1 VEIAL
6 NSEHAIAIIDD
17 SSSVRRALESL
28 LRSLG
33 FVVLS
38 FESAEAF
45 LTSPVVRETSCVVT
59 DVEMPGLTGID
70 LYERMRSD
78 KNQTP
83 VIFITANSEQA
94 VRSRRTR
101 RLHQPGH
108 RGAIAALLF
117 RRFMAPIPQ

>member
-1 VEIAL
+1 M

-33 FVVLS
+33 FAVLS

-45 LTSPVVRETSCVVT
+45 LTSPLALDTSCVVT

-70 LYERMRSD
+70 LYEKMRSD
-78 KNQTP
+78 KNETP
-83 VIFITANSEQA
+83 VIFITANSEQK
-94 VRSRRTR
+94 VRQ
-101 RLHQPGH
+101 RLGDEPCVLNKPFEVDELADCIN
-108 RGAIAALLF
+108 RAIATS
-117 RRFMAPIPQ
+117 

>member
-45 LTSPVVRETSCVVT
+45 LTSPSVLATSCVVT

-83 VIFITANSEQA
+83 VIFITANSEQK
-94 VRSRRTR
+94 VRQ
-101 RLHQPGH
+101 RLGNTPCVLNKPFEVDELAACINQ
-108 RGAIAALLF
+108 AIAA
-117 RRFMAPIPQ
+117 P

>member
-1 VEIAL
+1 MEITL

-33 FVVLS
+33 FAVLS

-45 LTSPVVRETSCVVT
+45 LTSPLALDTSCVVT

-70 LYERMRSD
+70 LYEKMRSD
-78 KNQTP
+78 KNETP
-83 VIFITANSEQA
+83 VIFITANSEQK
-94 VRSRRTR
+94 VRQ
-101 RLHQPGH
+101 RLGDEPCVLNKPFEVDELADCIN
-108 RGAIAALLF
+108 RAIATS
-117 RRFMAPIPQ
+117 

>member
-1 VEIAL
+1 M

-83 VIFITANSEQA
+83 VIFITANSEEK
-94 VRSRRTR
+94 VRA
-101 RLHQPGH
+101 RLGSMPCVLNKPFEVDELAACINQS
-108 RGAIAALLF
+108 IAA
-117 RRFMAPIPQ
+117 P